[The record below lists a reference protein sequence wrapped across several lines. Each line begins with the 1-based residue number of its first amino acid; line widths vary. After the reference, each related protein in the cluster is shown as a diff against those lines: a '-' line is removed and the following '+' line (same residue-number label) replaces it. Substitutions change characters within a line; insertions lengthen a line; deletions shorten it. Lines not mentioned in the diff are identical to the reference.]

1 MVMKYDLRLLF
12 LNIQRICDEKG
23 VSIAELERESGLG
36 NGVVRK
42 WGKASPNLRTV
53 IAVAQYLG
61 VSLDELLLKRK

>member
-12 LNIQRICDEKG
+12 LNIQRLCDEKG

-36 NGVVRK
+36 NGVIRK
-42 WGKASPNLRTV
+42 WSKASPNLRTV
-53 IAVAQYLG
+53 TAVAQYLG

>member
-1 MVMKYDLRLLF
+1 MEMKYDPRFLL
-12 LNIQRICDEKG
+12 LNIQRLCDEKR

-42 WGKASPNLRTV
+42 WGKASPTLRTV